1 MTTNGCLNGQSNG
14 NTTSSLPLKI
24 SVIGAGIGGLTAAIA
39 LRKQGHDV
47 RVCLSFPIYNVQ
59 ILRYGQKIFEQSAFA
74 REAGAAVHLAP
85 NANGILRRLG
95 IIAEEFGANE
105 MERVSLTCKHP
116 GNSIDLTN
124 ALT

>member
-1 MTTNGCLNGQSNG
+1 MTTNGCLNVQSNG

-74 REAGAAVHLAP
+74 REAGAADRDRREHAGP
-85 NANGILRRLG
+85 ARHHRGNPGRRL
-95 IIAEEFGANE
+95 
-105 MERVSLTCKHP
+105 H
-116 GNSIDLTN
+116 LTN

>member
-1 MTTNGCLNGQSNG
+1 MSEFSNIQCTNS
-14 NTTSSLPLKI
+14 KI
-24 SVIGAGIGGLTAAIA
+24 RS
-39 LRKQGHDV
+39 QD
-47 RVCLSFPIYNVQ
+47 
-59 ILRYGQKIFEQSAFA
+59 FEQSAFA

-95 IIAEEFGANE
+95 INAQEFGANE

-116 GNSIDLTN
+116 GNSIGLTN